1 MGAQKKELFMARPAL
16 PRPTDA
22 ELLVL
27 RVLWRRGPSTVRQVH
42 EELEAGRPVGY
53 TTTLKMMQIMSDK
66 GLVERDK
73 SDRSHVYRAKAT
85 EERTQRQL
93 IRDLLNRAFGGSAQK
108 LFVQALAESKATPQE
123 MAEIR
128 KLIGLEEGGAK

>member
-1 MGAQKKELFMARPAL
+1 MARPAL

-22 ELLVL
+22 ELTVL
-27 RVLWRRGPSTVRQVH
+27 RVLWRRGPSTVREVH
-42 EELEAGRPVGY
+42 DELGGDRPVGY

-66 GLVERDK
+66 GLVERDE
-73 SDRSHVYRAKAT
+73 STRSHVYRAKSS

-93 IRDLLNRAFGGSAQK
+93 IRDLLNRAFGGSARK
-108 LFVQALAESKATPQE
+108 LFVQALAEAKASPQE

-128 KLIGLEEGGAK
+128 RMLDAEE

>member
-1 MGAQKKELFMARPAL
+1 MARPAL

-93 IRDLLNRAFGGSAQK
+93 IRDLLNRAFGGSAEK